1 MATSAAQLLQR
12 LSGFGASTVAS
23 GKSAGPLAA
32 GGSSSA
38 AALTAGMD
46 ASADF
51 AKLLGKAAEGQ
62 TVSNLPVTV
71 SPRSEIELTGEQ
83 LARLGPAADKAA
95 AAGMQTAL
103 VTIDGKSLL
112 MDVQSRQI
120 TAAAQPTERA
130 ITGIDGV
137 VAVPDASDAE
147 RGAEPSVLP
156 MPRSGYDNASVL
168 SVLAAASHK
177 PPISR

>member
-12 LSGFGASTVAS
+12 LTGFGAGTAAS
-23 GKSAGPLAA
+23 GKSIGTLPGGTSASVAG
-32 GGSSSA
+32 
-38 AALTAGMD
+38 TD
-46 ASADF
+46 ASAEF
-51 AKLLGKAAEGQ
+51 AKLLGKAAQGQ
-62 TVSNLPVTV
+62 AVSNLPVSV
-71 SPRSEIELTGEQ
+71 SPRSGVELTGEQ

-95 AAGMQTAL
+95 AAGLQTAL

-112 MDVQSRQI
+112 MDVQSRQV

-147 RGAEPSVLP
+147 NGAEPSVLP

-177 PPISR
+177 PPVPS